1 MPREI
6 TEKGEVAS
14 KEMIRMTRWSRAP
27 LALVA
32 FAALAGLVLT
42 LWLPFGWKVTGLY
55 EEWFVM
61 SGGDIGNPVRML
73 YDPPSNQSYRPL
85 TVAPYILGYILTPD
99 SFLGFNIIFAIW
111 MLGKGF
117 AMYALVRRLVPENPS
132 LAFVSGALLV
142 VYPADH
148 ALLTLRT
155 TNIHAGVFLF
165 LVALNLLIL
174 AWQRFRWTTLLVT
187 LVAEGVALATYDGAI
202 PLAFCAPVLLAWLRG
217 GIDKRLAAVAASW
230 WGVSMYFLFHLILAL
245 RNPTTY
251 AAQLWVGSDLGKPHF
266 VEILRSWRYSVTRA
280 YRQTF
285 GTGWYEAL
293 RELAWQDPYLH
304 LSAGLTVFVII
315 PAIWLHARRDAESTP
330 VVHTNRYLSL
340 AALGVIA
347 VLPGFAVYLPTAW
360 RDSSWRV
367 LLYSSIGA
375 ALAVSVACFLF
386 ARLFGQWQR
395 SVFIGVTSFLIG
407 IATVHALAQHQGYY
421 EYSQRQQQILA
432 GIISQAPHLE
442 PGTTVL
448 LVDRT
453 PTAAFKA
460 WSMCALVSNCLEWAL
475 RYIYGD
481 PTLRARYCAP
491 GYRPRIERSEECR
504 FEAHQVTISYVHYV
518 RNEEIRTSYPY
529 ASLVVFENSVRGLNV
544 LNDLSGY
551 RSESGA
557 DGYDPSRRIDASSP
571 LPPRART
578 VFAQWPFKWT
588 EPRSEHDLRPVT
600 CSPLC

>member
-6 TEKGEVAS
+6 TEKVEVAS

-61 SGGDIGNPVRML
+61 SGGDTGNPVRML

-132 LAFVSGALLV
+132 LAFASGALLV

-174 AWQRFRWTTLLVT
+174 AWQRFRWTTLLVM

-217 GIDKRLAAVAASW
+217 GIEKRLASVTSSW

-285 GTGWYEAL
+285 
-293 RELAWQDPYLH
+293 
-304 LSAGLTVFVII
+304 
-315 PAIWLHARRDAESTP
+315 
-330 VVHTNRYLSL
+330 
-340 AALGVIA
+340 
-347 VLPGFAVYLPTAW
+347 
-360 RDSSWRV
+360 
-367 LLYSSIGA
+367 
-375 ALAVSVACFLF
+375 
-386 ARLFGQWQR
+386 
-395 SVFIGVTSFLIG
+395 
-407 IATVHALAQHQGYY
+407 
-421 EYSQRQQQILA
+421 
-432 GIISQAPHLE
+432 
-442 PGTTVL
+442 
-448 LVDRT
+448 
-453 PTAAFKA
+453 
-460 WSMCALVSNCLEWAL
+460 
-475 RYIYGD
+475 
-481 PTLRARYCAP
+481 
-491 GYRPRIERSEECR
+491 
-504 FEAHQVTISYVHYV
+504 
-518 RNEEIRTSYPY
+518 
-529 ASLVVFENSVRGLNV
+529 
-544 LNDLSGY
+544 
-551 RSESGA
+551 
-557 DGYDPSRRIDASSP
+557 
-571 LPPRART
+571 
-578 VFAQWPFKWT
+578 
-588 EPRSEHDLRPVT
+588 
-600 CSPLC
+600 

>member
-1 MPREI
+1 MP
-6 TEKGEVAS
+6 
-14 KEMIRMTRWSRAP
+14 RWSRSP

-61 SGGDIGNPVRML
+61 SGGDTGNPVQML

-174 AWQRFRWTTLLVT
+174 AWQRFHWPTLLVM
-187 LVAEGVALATYDGAI
+187 LVVEGIALAIYDGGI
-202 PLAFCAPVLLAWLRG
+202 LLSLCAPALLIWLRH
-217 GIDKRLAAVAASW
+217 GIDRRLVTVAALW
-230 WGVSMYFLFHLILAL
+230 WVLSISFMLHLILTLKDQAS
-245 RNPTTY
+245 Y
-251 AAQLWVGSDLGKPHF
+251 AAGLLAGSGTGNTHVLG
-266 VEILRSWRYSVTRA
+266 ILRSWRHSVTHA
-280 YRQTF
+280 YLRNF
-285 GTGWYEAL
+285 ATGWYEAL
-293 RELAWQDPYLH
+293 RGLDWQDPYLH

-315 PAIWLHARRDAESTP
+315 PAIWLHARPDAKSTP
-330 VVHTNRYLSL
+330 VVHTKRYLSL

-347 VLPGFAVYLPTAW
+347 VLPGFAVYLPTVW

-367 LLYSSIGA
+367 FLYSSIGA
-375 ALAVSVACFLF
+375 ALAVSVACVLL

-395 SVFIGVTSFLIG
+395 IVFIGATSFLIG
-407 IATVHALAQHQGYY
+407 IATVNALAQHQGYF

-453 PTAAFKA
+453 PTDAFKA
-460 WSMCALVSNCLEWAL
+460 WSMCTVVSNCLEWAL
-475 RYIYGD
+475 RYIYVD
-481 PTLRARYCAP
+481 PTLRAMYCAP
-491 GYRPRIERSEECR
+491 GYRPRKEFSEECR
-504 FEAHQVTISYVHYV
+504 FEAHRLTVPYIHMGLKKEMRPSSSY
-518 RNEEIRTSYPY
+518 S
-529 ASLVVFENSVRGLNV
+529 SLVVFENSVLGLNL
-544 LNDLSGY
+544 LNDISAY
-551 RSESGA
+551 RSGSGA
-557 DGYDPSRRIDASSP
+557 DGYDPSRRIHASSP

-588 EPRSEHDLRPVT
+588 EPRSEHDLGPFP